1 MLLQPIPLFLIWLQP
16 LPLSHMLLQPHPLL
30 LSLIATLHFI
40 PYAAII
46 SEEEVLAT

>member
-16 LPLSHMLLQPHPLL
+16 LPLSPMLLQPHPLL
-30 LSLIATLHFI
+30 LSLFATLNSS